1 MAYFTSKI
9 LAYMTYLLPPV
20 QKYFDSLE
28 GHNVSDGAS
37 RFDLTDG
44 DDAKGIRLASSALI
58 LMKCS

>member
-1 MAYFTSKI
+1 
-9 LAYMTYLLPPV
+9 MTYLLPLV

-37 RFDLTDG
+37 RFELTDG